1 MNNKYGFVFYTGLFP
16 SPMQGNRVEEGIIA
30 ALDRIA
36 QHADCWDVVV
46 IIRGGGATSELNCF
60 DTYNLANNCA
70 QFPLPIITG
79 IGHQRDESLLD
90 IVAHTSAKTPTA
102 AAELLIHA
110 MLAGESLLT
119 ETMGNI
125 VNNIRQRLTNEKTR
139 IGTIIGQ
146 LPVKTALFM
155 QEQHH
160 KLDLCQRYLDAASP
174 KHILALGYSITRVN
188 GKTVRS
194 ASQIKPGDTVHTTLA
209 EGELTTIA
217 K

>member
-1 MNNKYGFVFYTGLFP
+1 
-16 SPMQGNRVEEGIIA
+16 
-30 ALDRIA
+30 
-36 QHADCWDVVV
+36 
-46 IIRGGGATSELNCF
+46 
-60 DTYNLANNCA
+60 
-70 QFPLPIITG
+70 
-79 IGHQRDESLLD
+79 
-90 IVAHTSAKTPTA
+90 
-102 AAELLIHA
+102 
-110 MLAGESLLT
+110 
-119 ETMGNI
+119 
-125 VNNIRQRLTNEKTR
+125 
-139 IGTIIGQ
+139 
-146 LPVKTALFM
+146 M